1 MLTFHWASRPD
12 NQGSYFEARQ
22 FVPRVCNPT
31 DPGVGVDKVIVLT
44 HLSNSTPHE
53 VFHSCQL
60 NAVRRCVDVS
70 ATILL
75 PFPVTTRG
83 AGCGATRGVPASLAA
98 AFAWRSRCAFML
110 RRAHSFVYR
119 ANTTAS
125 GSDSRCIHP
134 TDRHI
139 SSAEHQSCYS
149 R

>member
-1 MLTFHWASRPD
+1 M
-12 NQGSYFEARQ
+12 
-22 FVPRVCNPT
+22 PRVCNST
-31 DPGVGVDKVIVLT
+31 DPGVGVDKVIVLR
-44 HLSNSTPHE
+44 HLSNSTPHG
-53 VFHSCQL
+53 VFCSCQL

-83 AGCGATRGVPASLAA
+83 AGCGATRAVPASLAA

-110 RRAHSFVYR
+110 RRAHSLAYR

-125 GSDSRCIHP
+125 GSDNRCIHS

-139 SSAEHQSCYS
+139 SSAEHRSSFSMLPRFRYILNMSFCMII
-149 R
+149 